1 MMPDRKGKKPGVP
14 GPPDAKPFSGPKTLR
29 APRAVVSHIAHS
41 ERELDPDR
49 AERLGGAWWDAL
61 DPDFYKQSERFQN
74 LGLMDRML
82 VSATAGIDVLI
93 RTGAA
98 VGLSLL
104 AAPPGFNPLELKRS
118 LADRPFYEGFL
129 AGGEPQRYFLEP
141 QGTVPV
147 RVRRVTDAGVFQPR
161 DGSCENLRF
170 ESPFVPRNPRLR
182 KNYLSH
188 ERNRF
193 AHVRYWRHADGPRPT
208 VVAIHGFGAEGY
220 ALNQWM
226 FALPWM
232 YETLG
237 LDVALFNLPFHG
249 KRQTQFSPFSG
260 HGFFAGGIAR
270 INEAFA
276 QGVFDFRLLLNYLEE
291 HRGVTEV
298 GVTGISLGGF
308 TSALLAA
315 TEPRLRFAIPNVP
328 VASLAD
334 IVLEWEPLGTII
346 RAAFKALKMDVVEAR
361 RLLAV
366 SCPLTWK
373 PLLPKK
379 RLMVIGGVGDRLAPP
394 THSRLLWEHWDR
406 PRLHWF
412 PGSHVLHVDRFGYLH
427 EIAKFFEEIGFGR

>member
-1 MMPDRKGKKPGVP
+1 MNKPDPSMKKNPTSS
-14 GPPDAKPFSGPKTLR
+14 PPSSPKTLR
-29 APRAVVSHIAHS
+29 APRAIVSHIAHS
-41 ERELDPDR
+41 DAKAAVDR
-49 AERLGGAWWDAL
+49 AEHAGEAWWDVL
-61 DPDFYKQSERFQN
+61 DPGFYKSAERFQN
-74 LGLMDRML
+74 LGLMDRFL
-82 VSATAGIDVLI
+82 ISATAGIDVLI

-98 VGLSLL
+98 VGLSVL
-104 AAPPGFNPLELKRS
+104 AAPPGFNPFEIKRS
-118 LADRPFYEGFL
+118 LDDAPFYEQFIASGD
-129 AGGEPQRYFLEP
+129 PQRYFLAP
-141 QGTVPV
+141 HGTVPV
-147 RVRRVTDAGVFQPR
+147 RVRRVTEGGVFQPR

-182 KNYLSH
+182 KAYLAH
-188 ERNRF
+188 TRNRF

-276 QGVFDFRLLLNYLEE
+276 QGVHDFRLLLNYLEE

-298 GVTGISLGGF
+298 GATGISLGGF
-308 TSALLAA
+308 TTALLAA
-315 TEPRLRFAIPNVP
+315 TEPRLKFAIPNVP

-334 IVLEWEPLGTII
+334 IVLEWEPLGTLI
-346 RAAFKALKMDVVEAR
+346 RAALKTLRLDVHDAR

-373 PLLPKK
+373 PVLPKK

-394 THSRLLWEHWDR
+394 THSRLLWDHWER

-427 EIAKFFEEIGFGR
+427 EIAKFFEEIGFGWRP

>member
-1 MMPDRKGKKPGVP
+1 MPADRNPKKPDP
-14 GPPDAKPFSGPKTLR
+14 PERPLTGPRTLR
-29 APRAVVSHIAHS
+29 TPRAVVSHIAHA
-41 ERELDPDR
+41 DDAAVR
-49 AERLGGAWWDAL
+49 AERAERRGEAWWDAL
-61 DPDFYKQSERFQN
+61 DADFYKSAERFDN

-98 VGLSLL
+98 LGLSLL

-118 LADRPFYEGFL
+118 LADRPFYESYLTTGD
-129 AGGEPQRYFLEP
+129 PQRYFLEP

-147 RVRRVTDAGVFQPR
+147 RVRRVTEAGVFQPR

-182 KNYLSH
+182 KGYLSH
-188 ERNRF
+188 ERNRM
-193 AHVRYWRHADGPRPT
+193 AHVRYWRHANGPRPT
-208 VVAIHGFGAEGY
+208 VIAIHGFGAEGY

-276 QGVFDFRLLLNYLEE
+276 QAVYDFRLLLNYLEE

-315 TEPRLRFAIPNVP
+315 TEPRLRFSIPNVP

-346 RAAFKALKMDVVEAR
+346 RAALKTLKIDVREAR

-373 PLLPKK
+373 PILPKK

-394 THSRLLWEHWDR
+394 THSRILWEHWDR